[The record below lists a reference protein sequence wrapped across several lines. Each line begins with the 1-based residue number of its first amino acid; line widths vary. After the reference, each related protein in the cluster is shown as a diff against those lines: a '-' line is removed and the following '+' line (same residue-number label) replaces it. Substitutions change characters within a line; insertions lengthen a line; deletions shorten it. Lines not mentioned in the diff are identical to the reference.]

1 MGSPGAPIQHLDLLI
16 AAPADPRA
24 HAGWGDVHF
33 ARGLQLGLQKLGVAS
48 RLLYRDSHNSCPPPP
63 PGSALLVLRG
73 KYAPPAS
80 WLARQP
86 HACKALWLISW
97 PLNPTPAE
105 LAAYDQ
111 LFVASAQDTPRIA
124 SLSGRPT
131 STLLQATGFQHFGR
145 PEPAS
150 GGLLF
155 VGNTRGVSRPIV
167 RAFHQAD
174 LPLHVIGAGWEQL
187 GLVAEAPSIA
197 NQQLP
202 TRYRQALAVLN
213 DHHQAMADYG
223 YLNNRLFDVLACAV
237 PVITDVAPGCP
248 PELEAAVVRHP
259 SSADPRA
266 SLEQAAQIRSQPQ
279 LLSRIA
285 RHVRQAHSFEARAQQ
300 LLAQLTQA

>member
-1 MGSPGAPIQHLDLLI
+1 MRHLDLLI
-16 AAPADPRA
+16 AAPADPKA

-33 ARGLQLGLQKLGVAS
+33 ARGLQLGLRRLGVAS

-63 PGSALLVLRG
+63 PGSTLLVLRG

-105 LAAYDQ
+105 LASYDQ

-124 SLSGRPT
+124 RLSGRPT

-145 PEPAS
+145 PQPAS

-167 RAFHQAD
+167 RAFHQAG
-174 LPLHVIGAGWEQL
+174 LPLELIGAGWEQL
-187 GLVAEAPSIA
+187 GHQAAASSIA
-197 NQQLP
+197 NQHLP
-202 TRYRQALAVLN
+202 ARYSRALAVLN

-237 PVITDVAPGCP
+237 PVITDMATGCP
-248 PELEAAVVRHP
+248 QELESAVVRHP
-259 SSADPRA
+259 AWGDPVA
-266 SLEQAAQIRSQPQ
+266 SLEQASEIRSRPL
-279 LLSRIA
+279 LLSRVA
-285 RHVRQAHSFEARAQQ
+285 RRVRKTHSFEARAKELVAALQ
-300 LLAQLTQA
+300 LP